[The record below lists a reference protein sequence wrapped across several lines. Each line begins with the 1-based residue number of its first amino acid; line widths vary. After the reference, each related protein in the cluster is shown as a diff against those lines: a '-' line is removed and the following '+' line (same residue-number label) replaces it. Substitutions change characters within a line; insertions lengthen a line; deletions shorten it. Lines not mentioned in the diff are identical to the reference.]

1 MTFDTAPD
9 PGATRGTPK
18 GGGFV
23 WMVRSPI
30 EWSVCMPLA
39 MCNRRRKEKAA
50 QGVARG
56 GRELAAD
63 GMRSCRPFVASEF
76 ASGLRRIGRNAQP

>member
-1 MTFDTAPD
+1 
-9 PGATRGTPK
+9 
-18 GGGFV
+18 
-23 WMVRSPI
+23 
-30 EWSVCMPLA
+30 MPLA

-76 ASGLRRIGRNAQP
+76 ASGLRRIGRNAQR